1 MELFCCI
8 TTTPQYLPSAA
19 LGVVQLIK
27 LDLIHPPMQNSS
39 FYSAS
44 SVWLIFKNEAE
55 QQSDILE
62 EKKP

>member
-1 MELFCCI
+1 M
-8 TTTPQYLPSAA
+8 
-19 LGVVQLIK
+19 
-27 LDLIHPPMQNSS
+27 HPPTLDSS

-44 SVWLIFKNEAE
+44 SAWLIFKNEAE